1 MIVSKFQSQAT
12 LPEERSGRALRARL
26 AIASFIIHNI
36 EPWDFFRLILPLSR
50 ASSCSEI
57 VRFWNRK
64 PRFLR
69 RHPPTVGHD
78 RAKMHSPNPNCFNFR
93 ARRRSGSP

>member
-1 MIVSKFQSQAT
+1 MIDSGSRSQVRP
-12 LPEERSGRALRARL
+12 LESFKRRRLGLL
-26 AIASFIIHNI
+26 AIASIIIHNI